1 MESITWRAEREK
13 PRGRS
18 TRSSRGVCSVLRIAT
33 NFTYTNRLSKTVSG
47 KKVEFTTKPT
57 TGIKDR
63 DIMLQ
68 LYNSVGM
75 YPGVKIPTPEVLE
88 LGVKFHTAEDFIRER
103 LLPHLGIKAVN

>member
-1 MESITWRAEREK
+1 MAI
-13 PRGRS
+13 GFI
-18 TRSSRGVCSVLRIAT
+18 CT
-33 NFTYTNRLSKTVSG
+33 NQPPKIVSG

-75 YPGVKIPTPEVLE
+75 YPGVEIPTPEAME

-103 LLPHLGIKAVN
+103 LLPHLGIKPVN